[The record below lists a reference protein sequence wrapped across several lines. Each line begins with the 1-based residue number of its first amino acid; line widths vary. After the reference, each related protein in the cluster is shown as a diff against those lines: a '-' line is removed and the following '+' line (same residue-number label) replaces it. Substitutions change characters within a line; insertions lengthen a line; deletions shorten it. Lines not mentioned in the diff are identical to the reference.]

1 MEEIMKM
8 NFDIECT
15 PEEAREFLGL
25 PPVAKIQERMM
36 NELEERLAENIRSME
51 PENLMKTWLPT
62 TMQNWSDMQK
72 IFWDQMGQMG
82 SGMQS
87 ASAGNAESDESSGAT
102 TKRAKKA

>member
-1 MEEIMKM
+1 MKV

-72 IFWDQMGQMG
+72 MFWDQMGQMG
-82 SGMQS
+82 SGMQ
-87 ASAGNAESDESSGAT
+87 AGSFSESGSEESSNST

>member
-1 MEEIMKM
+1 MKV

-51 PENLMKTWLPT
+51 PENLMKTWFPT

-72 IFWDQMGQMG
+72 MFWDQMGQMG

-87 ASAGNAESDESSGAT
+87 AGSAYGASEDDSSSNAS